1 MQVLSV
7 ARCGSELL
15 VEVPQQG
22 DVTPTDVLI
31 DGPRR
36 LRILGIEFPD
46 STAKTMRLLFTG
58 EATAPDVGAEVRI
71 ERGEGRRR

>member
-1 MQVLSV
+1 MQVLAV

-15 VEVPQQG
+15 VEVPQRG

-36 LRILGIEFPD
+36 LRILGIDFPD

-71 ERGEGRRR
+71 ERGEGKRR